1 MESEIKTTDTSEL
14 VWEPETAQSNRL
26 LCGEYNDKLNSYRNT
41 IDQIDSDRWKRI
53 RWYINYYDFLVQD
66 PIINRA
72 FFKFW
77 ETNERYGLVTSE
89 TKTILALAE
98 APGGF
103 IQAIN
108 TFTKKQASTQ
118 VGEQKTVIQDFEG
131 NYFRVVS
138 KKKNKPRLV
147 YPTVYT
153 ISLNRN
159 HSKYS
164 KYNLPSYNQHVLEKN
179 VLTYKGVDDSG
190 DICNLETCD
199 KLQAIINKKVDLIT
213 ADGGFDEGDDFNN
226 KEKLHYN
233 LIMYEIYYCLRMQA
247 IGGTCMIKFFD
258 MFTEPTM
265 QMVYILCKY
274 YTSVYIYKPLT
285 SRPTNSEKYLV
296 CKGFKGI
303 TRETLDTFTECLEQS
318 KETFN
323 VRVPESFKREF
334 EEKTINFV
342 KAQCDTL
349 EAALAVTDAEYRQ
362 TSQSVR
368 RTKNECY
375 SEWKRTFKF
384 QLY

>member
-1 MESEIKTTDTSEL
+1 MERDIKLKDTSEL
-14 VWEPETAQSNRL
+14 VWEQESDQPSKL
-26 LCGEYNDKLNSYRNT
+26 LCSEYNDKLNKYRNT
-41 IDQIDSDRWKRI
+41 IDQIDSERWKRI

-77 ETNERYGLVTSE
+77 ETNERYGLVTPE
-89 TKTILALAE
+89 TKTIFAIAE

-108 TFTKKQASTQ
+108 MYTKKHSLK
-118 VGEQKTVIQDFEG
+118 EQMTLKDDDDGNDDDFK
-131 NYFRVVS
+131 VVS
-138 KKKNKPRLV
+138 KKKNKQKLV
-147 YPTVYT
+147 YPNMYT
-153 ISLNRN
+153 ISLNKN
-159 HSKYS
+159 HYKYK
-164 KYNLPSYNQHVLEKN
+164 KYNLPSYNQKVLEKN
-179 VLTYKGVDDSG
+179 VTTYNGIDDSG

-199 KLQAIINKKVDLIT
+199 KLQAIINKKIDLIT

-247 IGGTCMIKFFD
+247 TGGTSMIKFFD

-303 TRETLDTFTECLEQS
+303 TEDALDAFTECLKRG

-323 VRVPESFKREF
+323 VRVPELFKREF
-334 EEKTINFV
+334 EEKTTTFA

-349 EAALAVTDAEYRQ
+349 EAALNVTDAEYKQ
-362 TSQSVR
+362 TSQTVKK
-368 RTKNECY
+368 TKNECY
-375 SEWKRTFKF
+375 LEWKRIFKF
-384 QLY
+384 QLF